1 MTHLLQI
8 HPRHP
13 EEDLIARA
21 ARVLQ
26 NNGVIGYPTETV
38 YGIGSN
44 IYSSEAVRRIYRLK
58 QRDQSKALI
67 VIAADVLQIS
77 DLVSDLPEAAERLM
91 ENFWP
96 GPLTLIFNASAEFQ
110 HSAFRKAKTVAIR
123 IPDSPLCLSL
133 IKTCGFPI
141 VSTSANI
148 SGQEPATTAQEVV
161 SAFGQQLDLI
171 IDGGPSPSRV
181 PSTVVDVTRSPV
193 RIVRD
198 GAISRLEIDTVL
210 ETI

>member
-1 MTHLLQI
+1 MTQLLQI

-21 ARVLQ
+21 ARILQ
-26 NNGVIGYPTETV
+26 NDGVIGYPTETV

-44 IYSSEAVRRIYRLK
+44 IFSSEAVRRIYQLK

-77 DLVSDLPEAAERLM
+77 DLVSDIPEAAERLM

-96 GPLTLIFNASAEFQ
+96 GPLTLIFNASVEFQ
-110 HSAFRKAKTVAIR
+110 ESAFRKAKTVAIR

-148 SGQEPATTAQEVV
+148 SGEQPATTAQEVI

-171 IDGGPSPSRV
+171 IDGGLSPSRV

-198 GAISRLEIDTVL
+198 SSISRLEIDTVL